1 VAGHIPHGYATT
13 TKRKARRS
21 TARSYW
27 ARIACP
33 ARPAT
38 SACPGQASAA
48 TSTWSPRQHP
58 HTAEATRW
66 PSTRSSTSPADSGG
80 HTHTGALPD
89 EPRRGWRNLFVDEIH
104 HATVADPATTWETAD
119 NYNASH
125 PFNSI
130 DQLSIA
136 INPRRPRST

>member
-1 VAGHIPHGYATT
+1 MTT
-13 TKRKARRS
+13 TTAPPPAWGILEAALRQRRPVRLTYHGRQRTVCPHALGWKNNKAMLLAYQ
-21 TARSYW
+21 T
-27 ARIACP
+27 
-33 ARPAT
+33 
-38 SACPGQASAA
+38 
-48 TSTWSPRQHP
+48 
-58 HTAEATRW
+58 
-66 PSTRSSTSPADSGG
+66 GG

-89 EPRRGWRNLFVDEIH
+89 QPRRGWRNLFVDEIH
-104 HATVADPATTWETAD
+104 HATIADPATTWETAD